1 MREAQDEDGESVHRQ
16 GSGPDWVTAEQDQK
30 DGDGLGPSWAMDV
43 PSSGGTYGWAGL
55 WKAGAWP
62 CCDLAAKDVSGCGA
76 DLESWVGW
84 GALRVGTVAQAGCAL
99 RAHQLTRTA
108 QDLKMSENVSTHP
121 LYSFKTFLHCLGLNT
136 VYMSN
141 MARQISVCMWQYNKT
156 KQNKEER
163 PELQTEEI

>member
-1 MREAQDEDGESVHRQ
+1 MGWGQAGPWMCPAQGARM
-16 GSGPDWVTAEQDQK
+16 AEQ
-30 DGDGLGPSWAMDV
+30 
-43 PSSGGTYGWAGL
+43 GL

-136 VYMSN
+136 VYMSS
-141 MARQISVCMWQYNKT
+141 MARQISVCM
-156 KQNKEER
+156 
-163 PELQTEEI
+163 